1 AEMIRASDR
10 TVEVWSDRA
19 GEAVLVLKLEGAPT
33 KIRLLAELVPSTP
46 PKKLILDIP
55 REERGWKQAL
65 LPLALDFFP
74 PASSSDGAQAMTS
87 TASAIVHAPISD
99 SGSDS

>member
-1 AEMIRASDR
+1 MLGGPAILAALALGAASAAGPGMAVRIEEARDVRPDEVDRLSALFAEMIRASDR

-55 REERGWKQAL
+55 R
-65 LPLALDFFP
+65 
-74 PASSSDGAQAMTS
+74 
-87 TASAIVHAPISD
+87 
-99 SGSDS
+99 